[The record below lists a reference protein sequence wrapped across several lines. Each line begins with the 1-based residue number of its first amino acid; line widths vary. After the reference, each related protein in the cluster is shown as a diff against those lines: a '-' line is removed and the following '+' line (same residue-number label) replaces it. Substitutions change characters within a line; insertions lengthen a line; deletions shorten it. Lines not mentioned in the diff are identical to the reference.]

1 MPARQRAHKERIA
14 WHARKIKGIVQDET
28 CHNLPL
34 FDLGREG
41 QRAAAESMRRKSDQ
55 ADRMFDKLVEFM
67 NESQRLNTD
76 YQFSKQVEAP
86 SWLA

>member
-1 MPARQRAHKERIA
+1 
-14 WHARKIKGIVQDET
+14 
-28 CHNLPL
+28 
-34 FDLGREG
+34 
-41 QRAAAESMRRKSDQ
+41 
-55 ADRMFDKLVEFM
+55 VEFM